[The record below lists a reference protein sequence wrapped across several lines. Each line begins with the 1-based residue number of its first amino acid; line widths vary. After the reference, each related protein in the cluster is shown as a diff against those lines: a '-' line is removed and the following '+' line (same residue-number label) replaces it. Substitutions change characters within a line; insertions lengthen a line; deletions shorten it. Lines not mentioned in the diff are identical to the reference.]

1 MHFNIHD
8 SVIHPTPTQLKH
20 KQRQRKS
27 TYKINKIKKTKKE
40 QREIYREQLSKKER
54 KSETN
59 ISAN

>member
-27 TYKINKIKKTKKE
+27 TYKIKKTKKE
-40 QREIYREQLSKKER
+40 QREIYREQLSKKESE
-54 KSETN
+54 SETN